1 MSSEVIVGTHAVAFL
16 CLDGALPAMAAEG
29 DISPLLPGINIVQGT
44 ILLAP
49 VILYALFSFYRT
61 AFNRN
66 AKISDFLFLV
76 ASVFIFGNILSALV
90 FKVRLF

>member
-1 MSSEVIVGTHAVAFL
+1 MTFL
-16 CLDGALPAMAAEG
+16 CLDGAIMPALAEEA
-29 DISPLLPGINIVQGT
+29 DSSALLPGIGLVQGT

-49 VILYALFSFYRT
+49 VVLYAIFSIYRT

-66 AKISDFLFLV
+66 AKISDFLLLV